1 MESKPCCYG
10 QQNHSLF
17 KVGQVGFAPWP
28 PAPTPHF
35 APLSTDPTLNESA
48 RKIGKG
54 VCVALQNRLNGQ
66 GSPPSLLLL
75 RHPPPSPPACYRGA
89 AELRWARVSSTA
101 AHISNFLLTTKAIR
115 KLPFLTLCTEPLFIR
130 RIRARPAGSWFI
142 SANKGFGQQRWKH
155 LFWGLN
161 ILYLSEL
168 SRLTENCYDVHNYT
182 SFFFSSSA
190 LAAVL

>member
-1 MESKPCCYG
+1 MGNKTTACLKLVRWVLHLDPLPLHLTLLHY
-10 QQNHSLF
+10 QQIQRWMNQRGKLAKEF
-17 KVGQVGFAPWP
+17 VLLCKTDWMAKV
-28 PAPTPHF
+28 
-35 APLSTDPTLNESA
+35 
-48 RKIGKG
+48 
-54 VCVALQNRLNGQ
+54 
-66 GSPPSLLLL
+66 LLLPSSSSVT
-75 RHPPPSPPACYRGA
+75 PPPPPACYRGA

-115 KLPFLTLCTEPLFIR
+115 KLPSLTLCTEPLFIR

-182 SFFFSSSA
+182 SFFISSSA